1 MWLHK
6 LNCHPVQTSA
16 DPPLLLCS
24 RTPASGRACATW
36 ACGWWTHPIS
46 TRAALSPW
54 TCLACRRWVRGCGC
68 VSVPR
73 NVWLAV
79 AAAAAAAGDMHIIVE
94 RMHHTLLGGIAY
106 RSCRQFC
113 SPPCWVVRGLQLKLH
128 GTGHLIIPPHVPQLP
143 PHYNEWNENEDMVA
157 FHLEA
162 IHQQVCAA
170 ETPAACKGT
179 DTLEGGC
186 AVLGVGVCV
195 KRRACQPLH
204 HAAVWRI

>member
-1 MWLHK
+1 
-6 LNCHPVQTSA
+6 
-16 DPPLLLCS
+16 
-24 RTPASGRACATW
+24 
-36 ACGWWTHPIS
+36 
-46 TRAALSPW
+46 
-54 TCLACRRWVRGCGC
+54 
-68 VSVPR
+68 
-73 NVWLAV
+73 
-79 AAAAAAAGDMHIIVE
+79 MHIIVE

-204 HAAVWRI
+204 HAAVWRTSPHVPPSPCPCLLFLIAPQLQQAYVGMALAVASNRSFILPPVRNGVVERDEAMR